1 MEATSMGDREY
12 QVVYFGPQ
20 HPGAPG
26 NIAYKLWLDGDRV
39 VKAEVI
45 PGFLHRGFEKMMENR
60 TWEMNVAM
68 SYRFCVEDPDH
79 LEIAYSLAVEDI
91 YRVEIPENA
100 KWLRMIQAEMG
111 RIASHLFWSHFI
123 GGSIGLRTPAYWA
136 VVAREEILKWFARVS
151 GHRVYHNFSVPG
163 GIRYA
168 VPENFKEDTMRVVD
182 FVEEKALDVEEAFLG
197 NNVFKARLKGV
208 GKLTGEEALNLGVT
222 GPVLRAS
229 GVKYDLRL
237 KAPYL
242 NYDKVKFEV
251 PVANSGDSYD
261 RAVVRFK
268 EIHQSLS
275 IIKQAL
281 EEFKPGEP
289 LRVKLGLTAPIG
301 EGVAR
306 VESARGEY
314 MIHIVSQGGRKPYRV
329 RLRSMSMPLLTT
341 VVDHIISKEEVTIAD
356 FPVILASLDPC
367 APDLDR

>member
-1 MEATSMGDREY
+1 MEGSGY

-20 HPGAPG
+20 HPGVPG

-39 VKAEVI
+39 VKAEVV

-91 YRVEIPENA
+91 YKAEIPENA

-136 VVAREEILKWFARVS
+136 VAAREEILKWFARIS
-151 GHRVYHNFSVPG
+151 GHRVYHNLSVPG
-163 GIRYA
+163 GIRYSL
-168 VPENFKEDTMRVVD
+168 PENFKEETTRVVE
-182 FVEEKALDVEEAFLG
+182 FVEEKARDVEEALLG
-197 NNVFKARLKGV
+197 NSIFKARLKGL
-208 GKLTGEEALNLGVT
+208 GKLSIEDALNLGVT

-229 GVKYDLRL
+229 GLRYDLRVH
-237 KAPYL
+237 APYL
-242 NYDKVKFEV
+242 NYDKVRFEV
-251 PVANSGDSYD
+251 PVGASGDSYD

-275 IIKQAL
+275 IIRQAL
-281 EEFKPGEP
+281 DEVRPGES
-289 LRVKLGLTAPIG
+289 LRVKLGLTAPVG

-314 MIHIVSQGGRKPYRV
+314 MIHIISQGGRKPYRV

-341 VVDHIISKEEVTIAD
+341 VVDHIVSREEVTIAD

-367 APDLDR
+367 PPDLDR